1 MHCKICLKRSQY
13 FSICVHPYCEEC
25 YTINFSKCSKCEF
38 GKLPELQTTNTTHTT
53 EPVQTE
59 PVQTPQVTEEK
70 DVGIIYNIFNYV
82 LNQLNLC

>member
-1 MHCKICLKRSQY
+1 MHCKICLKKSQY
-13 FSICVHPYCEEC
+13 FSICVHPYCEAC

-38 GKLPELQTTNTTHTT
+38 GKLPELQTT
-53 EPVQTE
+53 EPA
-59 PVQTPQVTEEK
+59 QTPQVTEEN